1 MRAMQRDDAAGVES
15 AVGLARADARFIG
28 ELGRRIRVLREGRGL
43 SRKRLAADAQVSE
56 RYLGQV
62 ETGNGNISVML
73 LRRVASALGVAIG
86 DVLAPDERARD
97 TARGNRIAL
106 IGMRGAGK
114 STLGAMLARALRIP
128 LIELNREVA
137 RETGLPAA
145 EVMALYGIAAY
156 RQIEQRVLARVAF
169 EQAHAVIVAGGGIVN
184 EEEAFATLL
193 ANCYTVWIKARPEEH
208 MARVLAQGDF
218 RPMAG
223 HPAAME
229 DLQRILAGR
238 EAMYRRADAVID
250 TSGDTPAASFAK
262 LRAALASVHAF
273 TRPQPEISR

>member
-1 MRAMQRDDAAGVES
+1 MQRDDAAGVES

>member
-1 MRAMQRDDAAGVES
+1 MQRDDAAGVES

-169 EQAHAVIVAGGGIVN
+169 AQAHAVIVAGGGIVN
-184 EEEAFATLL
+184 EAEAFATLL

-273 TRPQPEISR
+273 TPPQPEISR

>member
-1 MRAMQRDDAAGVES
+1 MQRDDAAGVES

-262 LRAALASVHAF
+262 LRAALASVHTF
-273 TRPQPEISR
+273 TPPQPEISR

>member
-156 RQIEQRVLARVAF
+156 RQIEQRVLSRVAF